1 MVASPWFGPG
11 ADFGKVN
18 KHQVGK
24 KPLVHVLYANVVNQV
39 GLLDC
44 AIIAAIV
51 GTSIQAAVMKS
62 VSIDIVMV
70 RYMHSVS
77 GEIPWGCTRA

>member
-1 MVASPWFGPG
+1 MV
-11 ADFGKVN
+11 D
-18 KHQVGK
+18 
-24 KPLVHVLYANVVNQV
+24 QV

-77 GEIPWGCTRA
+77 GEIP